1 MSCGNPHAMPC
12 GEVLDAVSAY
22 LDGELGEHDA
32 SHITEHFD
40 ECAPCLHELGIYQ
53 EVKVLVGRC
62 CGGDQVP
69 DEVRDRVITRIRS
82 VTVTLRHESGG
93 PLDA

>member
-62 CGGDQVP
+62 CGGDPVP
-69 DEVRDRVITRIRS
+69 DDVRDRVVTRIRS
-82 VTVTLRHESGG
+82 ITLTLRTEAAESA
-93 PLDA
+93 DS